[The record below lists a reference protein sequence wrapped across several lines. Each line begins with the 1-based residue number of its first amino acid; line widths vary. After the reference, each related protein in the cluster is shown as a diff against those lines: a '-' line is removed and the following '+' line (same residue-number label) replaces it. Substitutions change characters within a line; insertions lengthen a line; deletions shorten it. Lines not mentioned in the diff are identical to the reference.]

1 MAFNLSCYN
10 FVKLIL
16 FLNNI
21 SDPISPNF
29 LTSSMESKTVRIILE
44 IPRRFYQFY
53 QPVSRPDHVD
63 ILKKKCSTLS
73 QITIILRTTKPRQN
87 ITTQRS

>member
-1 MAFNLSCYN
+1 MAFNLSCSN
-10 FVKLIL
+10 FAILIL

-29 LTSSMESKTVRIILE
+29 LTSSMESRTVRIIPE

-53 QPVSRPDHVD
+53 QQVSRLDHVD

-73 QITIILRTTKPRQN
+73 LITIILRTTEPRD
-87 ITTQRS
+87 